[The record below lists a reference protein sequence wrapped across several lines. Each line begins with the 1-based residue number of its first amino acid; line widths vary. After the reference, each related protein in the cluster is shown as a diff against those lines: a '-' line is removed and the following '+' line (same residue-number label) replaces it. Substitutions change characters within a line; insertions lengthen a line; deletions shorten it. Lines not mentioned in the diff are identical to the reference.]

1 MGCVRKDI
9 AQQKKLFQTSYS
21 KLDEKK
27 SLMVWERWRRAVRMT
42 EFTIMVMS
50 AQSPG

>member
-1 MGCVRKDI
+1 M

-21 KLDEKK
+21 KLTEKK
-27 SLMVWERWRRAVRMT
+27 SLMVCEKCLRAVRMT
-42 EFTIMVMS
+42 ELTIIVIS